1 MAARLRA
8 KHQDEVRSKIQTSQ
22 LINRLQDHALGK
34 LDELS
39 QTQLKAIEIL
49 LRKNL
54 PDLSQVE
61 LSTDPDNPME
71 MRALVEFVNAD
82 PTTKAP

>member
-8 KHQDEVRSKIQTSQ
+8 RHQEEIRSKIQTSQ
-22 LINRLQDHALGK
+22 LINRLEGHALGDTD
-34 LDELS
+34 LTP
-39 QTQLKAIEIL
+39 TQIKAIEIL

-61 LSTDPDNPME
+61 ISGDPENPLAIDGTFE
-71 MRALVEFVNAD
+71 VRLVK
-82 PTTKAP
+82 PIGGS

>member
-8 KHQDEVRSKIQTSQ
+8 RHQDEVREKIQTSQ
-22 LINRLQDHALGK
+22 LINRLEKHALED
-34 LDELS
+34 LELS
-39 QTQLKAIEIL
+39 ATQIKAIEIL

-61 LSTDPDNPME
+61 LTGDSEQP
-71 MRALVEFVNAD
+71 VETRITVRYVEPGA
-82 PTTKAP
+82 